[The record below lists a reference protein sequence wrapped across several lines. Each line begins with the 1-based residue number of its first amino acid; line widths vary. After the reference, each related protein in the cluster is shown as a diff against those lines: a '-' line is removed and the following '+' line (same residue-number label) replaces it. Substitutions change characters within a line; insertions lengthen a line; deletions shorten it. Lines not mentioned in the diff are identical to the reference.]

1 MLGSIWNFVKR
12 HRRKFFVL
20 GAFAGGAAL
29 LYKYAEWKLKE
40 WRETEE
46 AECLAMAR
54 RQHHFESNQRTCNV
68 TVLSMIPRLRELLLH
83 HLNSEELIQRLKS
96 GTENKVLVWNELK
109 VVSFTRM
116 VVAVYSTVLL
126 TAFLRVQLNIL
137 GGYMYLDTLAGKNGL
152 TYYKVHATQDVQ
164 KEYLAMVQYLLTDG
178 LTELINHVREVVQN
192 VVGSIS
198 LQQLLSLSDMEEIIA
213 KVRGQVETTQYGG
226 EVVVP
231 DCSIHPLGRYLL
243 KPEGLDGEESACQL
257 SEDQLV
263 LTAIQL
269 ETRDLIES
277 HDFSCVVNSCL
288 DIGFSRLLDNMAEFF
303 RPVTTRNGESP
314 CGLKLAMAKAI
325 PIVNGQVNALC
336 CDTPNHFVQELLLMQ
351 CVKDFASNVYEA
363 FSQPPAHEERNGD
376 ARSPHQNGNTQRI

>member
-12 HRRKFFVL
+12 HRRKFLVL
-20 GAFAGGAAL
+20 GAVAGGASL

-54 RQHHFESNQRTCNV
+54 RAHHFESNQRTCNM
-68 TVLSMIPRLRELLLH
+68 TVLSMIPKLRELLLY
-83 HLNSEELIQRLKS
+83 HLNSEELIQKLKS
-96 GTENKVLVWNELK
+96 GTENKVVVWNELK

-116 VVAVYSTVLL
+116 VVSVYSTVLL

-152 TYYKVHATQDVQ
+152 TYYQVHATQDVQ
-164 KEYLAMVQYLLTDG
+164 KEYLAMVQYLLTD
-178 LTELINHVREVVQN
+178 
-192 VVGSIS
+192 
-198 LQQLLSLSDMEEIIA
+198 
-213 KVRGQVETTQYGG
+213 
-226 EVVVP
+226 VVVP

-243 KPEGLDGEESACQL
+243 KPEGLDGEESACRL
-257 SEDQLV
+257 SDDQLV
-263 LTAIQL
+263 LSQMQI
-269 ETRDLIES
+269 ETRDLVES
-277 HDFSCVVNSCL
+277 HDFSCVMNSCL

-336 CDTPNHFVQELLLMQ
+336 CDTPNHFIQELLLMQ
-351 CVKDFASNVYEA
+351 CVKDFASNVYEG

-376 ARSPHQNGNTQRI
+376 VRSPNDNGSVERI

>member
-12 HRRKFFVL
+12 HRRKFLVL
-20 GAFAGGAAL
+20 GAVAGGASL

-54 RQHHFESNQRTCNV
+54 RAHHFESNQRTCNM
-68 TVLSMIPRLRELLLH
+68 TVLSMIPKLRELLLY
-83 HLNSEELIQRLKS
+83 HLNSEELIQKLKS
-96 GTENKVLVWNELK
+96 GTENKVVVWNELK

-116 VVAVYSTVLL
+116 VVSVYSTVLL

-152 TYYKVHATQDVQ
+152 TYYQVHATQDVQ

-178 LTELINHVREVVQN
+178 LTELINHVQEVVQN

-243 KPEGLDGEESACQL
+243 KPEGLDGEESACRL
-257 SEDQLV
+257 SDDQLV
-263 LTAIQL
+263 LSQMQI
-269 ETRDLIES
+269 ETRDLVES
-277 HDFSCVVNSCL
+277 HDFSCVMNSCL

-336 CDTPNHFVQELLLMQ
+336 CDTPNHFIQELLLMQ
-351 CVKDFASNVYEA
+351 CVKDFASNVYEG

-376 ARSPHQNGNTQRI
+376 VRSPNENGSAERI